1 MNQITSFIDQLL
13 QYPYLQNAMVAAVL
27 VGIICGMIG
36 SFIIMRGMA
45 LMGDAISH
53 AVLPGVV
60 IAYMLGASF
69 FVGAVFTG
77 VLTALLIGFISQNSR
92 IKEDS
97 SIGIMF
103 TAMFALGIVMITGMS
118 GTGVDLW
125 HILFGNVLAVSRQD
139 VWISLGIGITVLVL
153 ILLFYRP
160 LLLTTFDPVMA
171 KASGL
176 PVKGIHYLLMLLLS
190 LVTVASLQTVG
201 IILVVAMLITP
212 ASTAYLLTDR
222 FSLMIF
228 LSSLFG
234 VIAAVTGLYF
244 SVIYDVS
251 SGASIVLA
259 SSFLFLLAFL
269 FAPKRGL
276 VIRWIQ
282 DFKPDS
288 AKVS

>member
-1 MNQITSFIDQLL
+1 MNQILFFIDQLI
-13 QYPYLQNAMVAAVL
+13 QYPYLQHAMVAAVL

-139 VWISLGIGITVLVL
+139 VWISLGIGIFVLVL

-171 KASGL
+171 KAAGL

-222 FSLMIF
+222 FSLMIA
-228 LSSLFG
+228 LSSVFG
-234 VIAAVTGLYF
+234 VIAAVSGLYF

-282 DFKPDS
+282 DLKPES
-288 AKVS
+288 ANVS

>member
-1 MNQITSFIDQLL
+1 MNQILFFIDQLIH
-13 QYPYLQNAMVAAVL
+13 YPYLQHAMVAAIL

-60 IAYMLGASF
+60 VAYMLGASF

-139 VWISLGIGITVLVL
+139 VWISLGIGIFVLVL

-171 KASGL
+171 KAAGL

-222 FSLMIF
+222 FSLMIA
-228 LSSLFG
+228 LSSVFG
-234 VIAAVTGLYF
+234 VIAAVSGLYF

-282 DFKPDS
+282 DIKPES
-288 AKVS
+288 ANVS